1 MMMNGV
7 SCVASRLSA
16 VILLHALHHPYM
28 KDLSPTETSS
38 TYTDQQATSQIG
50 IARVTRTGSTVS
62 SQISKIMRPKVKK
75 ILKLAKGYRGRS
87 KNTFRAAIRR
97 VEKAQTNMYK
107 GRKMQKRNIRRQW
120 VVGVNAG
127 VRQYGMSYSNFINEA
142 NKKNIELN
150 RKVLSDIAANEPYS
164 FRSIIE
170 VIKSPSV
177 AGEPQA

>member
-1 MMMNGV
+1 MV
-7 SCVASRLSA
+7 SLVMASRLSA
-16 VILLHALHHPYM
+16 DQNRCTHSTTRDIERSLCQRKQVAL
-28 KDLSPTETSS
+28 
-38 TYTDQQATSQIG
+38 YTNQQATSQIG
-50 IARVTRTGSTVS
+50 IARVTRNRVDCS

-107 GRKMQKRNIRRQW
+107 GRKMQKRNVRQW

-150 RKVLSDIAANEPYS
+150 RKILSDNAANELTA
-164 FRSIIE
+164 F
-170 VIKSPSV
+170 
-177 AGEPQA
+177 AAL

>member
-1 MMMNGV
+1 MNENNMNFM
-7 SCVASRLSA
+7 ARRLSA
-16 VILLHALHHPYM
+16 VVLR
-28 KDLSPTETSS
+28 
-38 TYTDQQATSQIG
+38 
-50 IARVTRTGSTVS
+50 IANITKWYWERFLCAGSTVS
-62 SQISKIMRPKVKK
+62 SQISKNMRPKVKK

-120 VVGVNAG
+120 IVGVNAG

-142 NKKNIELN
+142 SKANIELN

-177 AGEPQA
+177 IKEPQVTAGEST

>member
-1 MMMNGV
+1 M
-7 SCVASRLSA
+7 ARRLSA
-16 VILLHALHHPYM
+16 VILFCTHSISTVAVNDH
-28 KDLSPTETSS
+28 SS
-38 TYTDQQATSQIG
+38 NEKKQHITYTSQQP
-50 IARVTRTGSTVS
+50 ARPEQHLQQGTGLTVS

-87 KNTFRAAIRR
+87 KNPFRAAIRR

-142 NKKNIELN
+142 SKANIELN